1 MIDVRR
7 ISTRDGLFSVPD
19 KGELDTLNVI
29 LINAAGISR
38 AYYEGVYDPANPAPP
53 TCWSDD
59 TQRPA
64 TEVPEHRRQ
73 ARRCLD
79 CTQNIRGSDDGGGRA
94 CRFSQRLAVVFEDD
108 LGKVYQ
114 LQVSAMSIFGQGRG
128 GATPLQAYVKFLT
141 GRSTRAVDV
150 ITQIYFDAQS
160 SVPKLFFR
168 PRRPVA
174 GDEAETVEGMVN
186 HADTLRAIAYQPFE
200 VDMPSTSPFSEEDG
214 FSIETN

>member
-19 KGELDTLNVI
+19 KGELGTLNVI

-38 AYYEGVYDPANPAPP
+38 AYYEGVY
-53 TCWSDD
+53 DD

-108 LGKVYQ
+108 LDKVYQ